1 MDGQARAVADV
12 EQGEILAS
20 VEIPVPPEQVFP
32 ALTSAEITHW
42 WVRPGVFDTREWSG
56 DVRPGGR
63 WQASGL
69 VRGRPYGLQGEFV
82 DITAPAALV
91 HTYQRTDVP
100 DTATTVRYT
109 LASSSSG
116 GTRITLRHTGFLS
129 ADACQNNAAGWES
142 SLAQLRRTFEQAASP
157 A

>member
-1 MDGQARAVADV
+1 MDGQPRAVADT

-32 ALTSAEITHW
+32 ALTSAEITRW

-69 VRGRPYGLQGEFV
+69 VRGRPYGLQGEFLE
-82 DITAPAALV
+82 ITAPATLI
-91 HTYQRTDVP
+91 HTYERTDVS

-109 LASSSSG
+109 LASSGG
-116 GTRITLRHTGFLS
+116 GTRITLRHTGFTS

-142 SLAQLRRTFEQAASP
+142 SFAQLRRQFEQAAGP